1 MAIIVESS
9 VDLATKVR
17 DVLKEAGGSVT
28 NDLRTFFSS
37 SAKLNMWAKYKP
49 VVIANTPFINLWDNS
64 AYKGDDKKCGL
75 TIPVYSNY
83 TTLQNDLK
91 GNKGHYWSYTP
102 PTGGENAPQRLSDFR
117 RYNTNAINPIGSLP
131 GNLAVTRIAG
141 TDYLDLSV
149 EVNVQSGHATNL
161 SLTDITIET
170 SSGDI
175 ALSSMYLG
183 VYLVRKSGGKNDYFR
198 TTSTTIGTNSKLDM
212 RIPLSYEEAGTY
224 TAYMFLSSSK
234 QEGSPQNG
242 TLLSLNKEGTEVKII
257 GAGTLYSILVSG
269 YVAEAGTKNYHYEV
283 VLKNNN
289 STAVTFEDIYVGLK
303 YNSQPTTTT
312 LIASSKSV
320 PAYSSVTLTGTATH
334 SSILNFNDLQ
344 LGMYEIYSYSI
355 SPNVNSGDG
364 PLDLSAPI

>member
-17 DVLKEAGGSVT
+17 DVLNGAGGSVT

-49 VVIANTPFINLWDNS
+49 VVISKVPFINLWDNS
-64 AYKGDDKKCGL
+64 AYKGDNKQCGL
-75 TIPVYSNY
+75 TIPVYSSY
-83 TTLQNDLK
+83 ITLQGDLK

-131 GNLAVTRIAG
+131 GSLAVTRISG

-161 SLTDITIET
+161 SLADITVNN
-170 SSGDI
+170 I

-183 VYLVRKSGGKNDYFR
+183 VYLVRKSGGKSDYFR
-198 TTSTTIGTNSKLDM
+198 TTSTTVGTNSKLDM
-212 RIPLSYEEAGTY
+212 RIPLSYGEAGTY
-224 TAYMFLSSSK
+224 TAYMFLSNVK
-234 QEGSPQNG
+234 QENSPANG
-242 TLLSLNKEGTEVKII
+242 TLVSLNKSGTEVKII
-257 GAGTLYSILVSG
+257 GAGTTYVILASG
-269 YVAEAGTKNYHYEV
+269 SVENAGTKTYYYEV
-283 VLKNNN
+283 TLQNNN
-289 STAVTFEDIYVGLK
+289 GAQATFSNVYVGLK
-303 YNSQPTTTT
+303 YKGQTSTAT
-312 LIASSKSV
+312 LIASSKVV
-320 PAYSSVTLTGTATH
+320 PAYGSVTLTGTASH
-334 SSILNFNDLQ
+334 SSNLNYSDLEM
-344 LGMYEIYSYSI
+344 GMYTIYAYAK
-355 SPNVNSGDG
+355 SPSVTSADG